1 MHMLFGLL
9 ALRARIVSGVR
20 SAGAVTMGDC
30 APASGASGPPTE
42 QHLISMGISSLID
55 PVNHE
60 SIWSPFAPGSI
71 SQCAG

>member
-30 APASGASGPPTE
+30 APASKRVAGRTCPVAGRGIDMASGAG
-42 QHLISMGISSLID
+42 IMGR
-55 PVNHE
+55 
-60 SIWSPFAPGSI
+60 WSEARPD
-71 SQCAG
+71 Q